1 MRKKFIS
8 WNRRFLIIV
17 KSDSEGWDF
26 YVIKEM
32 CIRKMFLILYIE
44 CFENVEKF
52 VLCCVGFFYLL
63 NIFFRWL

>member
-1 MRKKFIS
+1 MRKKIIS

-32 CIRKMFLILYIE
+32 CIRKMFLIFYIL
-44 CFENVEKF
+44 NVLKM
-52 VLCCVGFFYLL
+52 
-63 NIFFRWL
+63 